1 MDASSFREGCDAGV
15 HRLMLLVEVHVM
27 RPAIAF
33 CFVTRFCRERL
44 LGRNLITVFPTVNNL
59 SQKKFPAR
67 ARRARRA
74 ASRLRIRDARCARAD
89 ARMRVG
95 KCRNAG
101 KNATFPI
108 LRIRECMRSHRIT
121 RCRSPLRE
129 YTDMPESSC
138 DFVDERRRLC
148 ASHKPVCAKLR
159 ELFSRI
165 AHR

>member
-67 ARRARRA
+67 ARRARHA
-74 ASRLRIRDARCARAD
+74 ASRLLVEDAR
-89 ARMRVG
+89 RMRCCTRMRMS